1 MIMKWWILVVLVA
14 LLLFSM
20 MFRERFEPTQKIKA
34 PPYDDAEKERIFR
47 MAPFDLQD
55 RLRARAARVEG
66 GNSGDNAIR
75 TAREQ
80 ASTMVARF
88 YEVVYKSAT
97 SPITV
102 QQIDSFV
109 TRNTHPTDDVD
120 LRPGMRELVKA
131 YFIDQASGQPSA
143 AGPTGAAP
151 PSTAP
156 PGTNSS
162 SPSLATPD
170 TSTAGAGAPQLAT
183 PDTAS
188 SGTGPSASTSPGPPP
203 APSPAAEPS
212 QKSRIYGPLF
222 TGLGTPD
229 PNGRGNGG
237 GGSGQY
243 PEIWG
248 GGGSKGGAGGT
259 GAAGGSSIVMPPL
272 SSLGLDANA
281 MYFPYSRS
289 PGDMDLI
296 PDPYRVAQTWLPSRY
311 SYNKTEPA
319 PFLTDFSAFLR

>member
-14 LLLFSM
+14 LLILSM
-20 MFRERFEPTQKIKA
+20 MSRERFEPTEKIKA
-34 PPYDDAEKERIFR
+34 PPYDEAEQERIFD
-47 MAPFDLQD
+47 MAPLD
-55 RLRARAARVEG
+55 LRADVFSSAKQITGGGGAPAVRVAH
-66 GNSGDNAIR
+66 NMTSV
-75 TAREQ
+75 Q
-80 ASTMVARF
+80 VSSF
-88 YEVVYKSAT
+88 YNDVYKTAT

-102 QQIDSFV
+102 AQIDAHVARATQTNDTFRQGV
-109 TRNTHPTDDVD
+109 RK
-120 LRPGMRELVKA
+120 LLKA
-131 YFIDQASGQPSA
+131 YFIDQASAQPSA

-151 PSTAP
+151 
-156 PGTNSS
+156 
-162 SPSLATPD
+162 
-170 TSTAGAGAPQLAT
+170 

-188 SGTGPSASTSPGPPP
+188 SGTGPSASTPPGPPP

-212 QKSRIYGPLF
+212 QKSRIYGPQF

-229 PNGRGNGG
+229 PNGAGNGN

-259 GAAGGSSIVMPPL
+259 GAAGGQGTGGSSIVMPPL